1 MSTYPNYSLG
11 RPSYSGSPL
20 PHAQKEHL
28 HGKDC
33 QQHRRGYRRDSL
45 VRLNRL
51 DEGLPGNVAVKLEFY
66 NPAGSVKDRIGRAI
80 IDAAEES
87 GALKPG
93 GTIVEG
99 TSGNT
104 GIALAMVG
112 AARGYRV
119 ILTMPETM
127 SAERRVLLRAYG
139 AQIVL
144 TPGTEGMRGA
154 VEKAKEI
161 VANTENAILASQFS
175 NEANPAI
182 HYKTT
187 GPEIWE
193 ATDGKVD
200 IFVAGIGTGGTI
212 SGSGKYLK
220 EQNPNIKVVAVE
232 PKDSPLLSE
241 GRVGPHKI
249 QGLGANFVPETLD
262 RGIYDSV
269 TAVSA
274 EDAMRTS
281 RQLATQ
287 EGILGGISSGAAVW
301 AALEEAKKS
310 ENKDKLIVAIVPDF
324 GERYIST
331 ALYEDIRG

>member
-1 MSTYPNYSLG
+1 MSVNSIVDAIGQTP
-11 RPSYSGSPL
+11 
-20 PHAQKEHL
+20 
-28 HGKDC
+28 
-33 QQHRRGYRRDSL
+33 L

-51 DEGLPGNVAVKLEFY
+51 DAGLPGNVAVKLEFY

-80 IDAAEES
+80 IDAAEEA

-112 AARGYRV
+112 AARGYNV

-139 AQIVL
+139 AKIVL
-144 TPGTEGMRGA
+144 TPGTDGMRGA
-154 VEKAKEI
+154 VEKAQEI
-161 VANTENAILASQFS
+161 VATTDNAILASQFS

-187 GPEIWE
+187 GPEIWD
-193 ATDGKVD
+193 ATDGKID
-200 IFVAGIGTGGTI
+200 IFVSGIGTGGTI
-212 SGSGKYLK
+212 SGAGKYLK
-220 EQNPNIKVVAVE
+220 EKNPNLQIVAVE
-232 PKDSPLLSE
+232 PQDSPLLSE

-249 QGLGANFVPETLD
+249 QGLGANFVPDTLD
-262 RGIYDSV
+262 REIYDSV
-269 TAVSA
+269 IAVSGEEA
-274 EDAMRTS
+274 IRTS
-281 RQLATQ
+281 RALATQ
-287 EGILGGISSGAAVW
+287 EGILGGISSGAAVY

-310 ENKDKLIVAIVPDF
+310 ENKDKLIVAVVPDF

-331 ALYEDIRG
+331 VLYEDIRG

>member
-1 MSTYPNYSLG
+1 MAEIVNSIVDAIGQTP
-11 RPSYSGSPL
+11 
-20 PHAQKEHL
+20 
-28 HGKDC
+28 
-33 QQHRRGYRRDSL
+33 L

-51 DEGLPGNVAVKLEFY
+51 DAGLPGNVAVKLEFY

-80 IDAAEES
+80 IDAAEEA

-112 AARGYRV
+112 AARGYNV

-139 AQIVL
+139 AKIVL
-144 TPGTEGMRGA
+144 TPGTDGMRGA
-154 VEKAKEI
+154 VEKAQEI
-161 VANTENAILASQFS
+161 VATTDNAILASQFS

-187 GPEIWE
+187 GPEIWD
-193 ATDGKVD
+193 ATDRKID
-200 IFVAGIGTGGTI
+200 IFVSGIGTGGTI
-212 SGSGKYLK
+212 SGAGKYLK
-220 EQNPNIKVVAVE
+220 EKNPNLQIVAVE
-232 PKDSPLLSE
+232 PQDSPLLSE

-249 QGLGANFVPETLD
+249 QGLGANFVPDTLD
-262 RGIYDSV
+262 REIYDSV
-269 TAVSA
+269 IAVSGEEA
-274 EDAMRTS
+274 IRTS
-281 RQLATQ
+281 RALATQ
-287 EGILGGISSGAAVW
+287 EGILGGISSGAAVY

-310 ENKDKLIVAIVPDF
+310 ENKDKLIVAVVPDF

-331 ALYEDIRG
+331 VLYEDIRG

>member
-1 MSTYPNYSLG
+1 M
-11 RPSYSGSPL
+11 
-20 PHAQKEHL
+20 AQIVNSIVEAI
-28 HGKDC
+28 GETP
-33 QQHRRGYRRDSL
+33 L

-87 GALKPG
+87 GVLKPG

>member
-1 MSTYPNYSLG
+1 MAKIVNSIVEAIGETP
-11 RPSYSGSPL
+11 
-20 PHAQKEHL
+20 
-28 HGKDC
+28 
-33 QQHRRGYRRDSL
+33 L

-249 QGLGANFVPETLD
+249 QGLGANFVPDTLD

-281 RQLATQ
+281 RLLATQ

>member
-1 MSTYPNYSLG
+1 MAKILNSIVEATG
-11 RPSYSGSPL
+11 QTPL
-20 PHAQKEHL
+20 VK
-28 HGKDC
+28 
-33 QQHRRGYRRDSL
+33 
-45 VRLNRL
+45 LNRL

-80 IDAAEES
+80 IDAAEKS

-161 VANTENAILASQFS
+161 VATTENAILASQFS

-182 HYKTT
+182 HYNTT

-212 SGSGKYLK
+212 SGTGKYLK
-220 EQNPNIKVVAVE
+220 EQNPNVKVVAVE
-232 PKDSPLLSE
+232 PKDAPLLSE

-249 QGLGANFVPETLD
+249 QGLGANFVPDTLD

-269 TAVSA
+269 TPVSA

-281 RQLATQ
+281 RLLATQ

>member
-1 MSTYPNYSLG
+1 MAKILNSIVEATG
-11 RPSYSGSPL
+11 QTPL
-20 PHAQKEHL
+20 VK
-28 HGKDC
+28 
-33 QQHRRGYRRDSL
+33 
-45 VRLNRL
+45 LNRL

-80 IDAAEES
+80 IDAAEKS
-87 GALKPG
+87 GELKPG

-161 VANTENAILASQFS
+161 VATTENAILASQFT

-182 HYKTT
+182 HYNTT

-212 SGSGKYLK
+212 SGTGKYLK
-220 EQNPNIKVVAVE
+220 EQNPDVKVVAVE

-269 TAVSA
+269 TPVSA

-281 RQLATQ
+281 RLLATQ

>member
-1 MSTYPNYSLG
+1 MAKIVSSIVEAIGETP
-11 RPSYSGSPL
+11 
-20 PHAQKEHL
+20 
-28 HGKDC
+28 
-33 QQHRRGYRRDSL
+33 L

-262 RGIYDSV
+262 RRIYDSV

>member
-1 MSTYPNYSLG
+1 MAKILNSIVEATG
-11 RPSYSGSPL
+11 QTPL
-20 PHAQKEHL
+20 IK
-28 HGKDC
+28 
-33 QQHRRGYRRDSL
+33 
-45 VRLNRL
+45 LNRL
-51 DEGLPGNVAVKLEFY
+51 DEGLPGNIAVKLEFY

-80 IDAAEES
+80 IDAAEKS

-161 VANTENAILASQFS
+161 VATTENAILASQFS

-182 HYKTT
+182 HYNTT

-212 SGSGKYLK
+212 SGTGKYLK
-220 EQNPNIKVVAVE
+220 EQNPDVKVVAVE

-249 QGLGANFVPETLD
+249 QGLGANFVPDTLD

-269 TAVSA
+269 TPVSA

-281 RQLATQ
+281 RLLATQ

>member
-1 MSTYPNYSLG
+1 MAKIVNSIVEAIGETP
-11 RPSYSGSPL
+11 
-20 PHAQKEHL
+20 
-28 HGKDC
+28 
-33 QQHRRGYRRDSL
+33 L

-154 VEKAKEI
+154 VEKAQEI

-249 QGLGANFVPETLD
+249 QGLGANFIPETLD

-269 TAVSA
+269 TAVSSD
-274 EDAMRTS
+274 DAMRTS

-310 ENKDKLIVAIVPDF
+310 ENKDKLIVAVVPDF